1 MNLAN
6 IGILLIGVALIIMAV
21 VNVFN
26 YLDMRVMYSPPP
38 PPMELFPPRVY
49 QHPEPPPILAYC
61 QDDVVVVSPQ
71 VDLSDVKVV
80 DVDGRVYCTFASI
93 KAGAERL
100 CKVGNATAYLVEA
113 GNFSRAVFCYRP
125 ELVTPVRD

>member
-61 QDDVVVVSPQ
+61 HDGVVVVSAR

-93 KAGAERL
+93 KAGAEKL
-100 CKVGNATAYLVEA
+100 CKVGNATAYLVES
-113 GNFSRAVFCYRP
+113 GDFSRAAQCYRP
-125 ELVTPVRD
+125 VPVIPPGG

>member
-26 YLDMRVMYSPPP
+26 YLDMRKMYSPPP
-38 PPMELFPPRVY
+38 PPMELFPPIVY
-49 QHPEPPPILAYC
+49 QHPEPPPIYAYC

-71 VDLSDVKVV
+71 VDLRDVKVV
-80 DVDGRVYCTFASI
+80 DVDGRIYCTFASI
-93 KAGAERL
+93 KAGAEKL

-125 ELVTPVRD
+125 VPATSVRD

>member
-21 VNVFN
+21 ADVYK
-26 YLDMRVMYSPPP
+26 YLDMREMYSPPP
-38 PPMELFPPRVY
+38 PPMELFPPY
-49 QHPEPPPILAYC
+49 QHLEPPLIHAYC
-61 QDDVVVVSPQ
+61 QDGVVVISAQ
-71 VDLSDVKVV
+71 VDLRDVKVV

-93 KAGAERL
+93 KAGAEKL

-125 ELVTPVRD
+125 MPVTPVRD

>member
-1 MNLAN
+1 MNLTNLAN

-21 VNVFN
+21 ADVYK
-26 YLDMRVMYSPPP
+26 YLDMREMYSPPP
-38 PPMELFPPRVY
+38 PPMELFPPQAY
-49 QHPEPPPILAYC
+49 QPPPIHAYC
-61 QDDVVVVSPQ
+61 QDDVVVISPQ
-71 VDLSDVKVV
+71 VDLRDVKVV

-93 KAGAERL
+93 KAGAEKL

-125 ELVTPVRD
+125 VPVTPVRD